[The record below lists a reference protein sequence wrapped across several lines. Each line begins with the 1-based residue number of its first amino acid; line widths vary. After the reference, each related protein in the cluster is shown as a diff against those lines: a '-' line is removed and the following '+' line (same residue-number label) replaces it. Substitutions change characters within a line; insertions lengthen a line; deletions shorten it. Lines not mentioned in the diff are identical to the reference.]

1 MSATGLLQKAAQ
13 MGAAATN
20 TSLLRGL
27 GIVSS
32 SASTSSGQEDSLH
45 WGLGQ
50 AEPEGSGL

>member
-1 MSATGLLQKAAQ
+1 MSATALLQKAAQ

-20 TSLLRGL
+20 ASLLRGL

-32 SASTSSGQEDSLH
+32 SASTSSGQQDSLH